1 MFDLTHDEKQYLMTV
16 LQSGHKELLHN
27 LHHADSR
34 DFRRTLRE
42 RLDLNEQV
50 MAKIACADPLAL
62 ENGSWEREPVEV

>member
-1 MFDLTHDEKQYLMTV
+1 MFDLTHDEKQYLLTI

-34 DFRRTLRE
+34 EFRRTLRE

-50 MAKIACADPLAL
+50 MAKIACTDPMHM
-62 ENGSWEREPVEV
+62 ENDSWTREPVEV